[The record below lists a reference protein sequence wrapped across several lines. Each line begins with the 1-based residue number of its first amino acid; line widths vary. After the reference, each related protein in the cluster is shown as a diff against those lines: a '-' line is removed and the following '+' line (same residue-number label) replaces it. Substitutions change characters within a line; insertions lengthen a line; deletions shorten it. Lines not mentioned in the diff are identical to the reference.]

1 MLLVYTAKNLTSF
14 GSYELNIK
22 TQITLVFGKMLK
34 FKDSFPL
41 NNFFSGS
48 ITNIK
53 LEYEKY
59 GLKWDHFLTAHLT
72 LIYSLTSH
80 AYYGIFLFLLMV
92 VWKKF
97 LHRSQWLLSTITLSK
112 ITKHNRKT
120 TKFMVF
126 SERCPVYIW
135 SLCSP
140 NVNLK
145 DRFRLTFFCC

>member
-48 ITNIK
+48 ITNIE

-59 GLKWDHFLTAHLT
+59 GLKWEHFLTAHLT

-80 AYYGIFLFLLMV
+80 TYCGVFLFLLMV

-97 LHRSQWLLSTITLSK
+97 LHRSQ
-112 ITKHNRKT
+112 
-120 TKFMVF
+120 
-126 SERCPVYIW
+126 
-135 SLCSP
+135 
-140 NVNLK
+140 
-145 DRFRLTFFCC
+145 